1 MIKGIMEV
9 WDKYDGFFAVLA
21 VIAFIIGFGGVAF
34 GLWCLQAWLVML
46 LWNWVAVSLFGA
58 PVLTFWLSFGLVWL
72 FHLLTKGLVKITV
85 GS

>member
-1 MIKGIMEV
+1 MIKGIVEV

-21 VIAFIIGFGGVAF
+21 VIAFIVGFLGMAF

-46 LWNWVAVSLFGA
+46 LWNWVMVTLFNL
-58 PVLTFWLSFGLVWL
+58 PVLSFWLSFGLVWL

-85 GS
+85 GK

>member
-1 MIKGIMEV
+1 MFKGIVEV
-9 WDKYDGFFAVLA
+9 WDKYDGIFAVIA
-21 VIAFIIGFGGVAF
+21 VIAFIIGFVGVAF

-46 LWNWVAVSLFGA
+46 LWNWVAVTLFGA

-85 GS
+85 GN

>member
-1 MIKGIMEV
+1 MIKGIMQV
-9 WDKYDGFFAVLA
+9 WDNYEGFFAVLA
-21 VIAFIIGFGGVAF
+21 VIAFIIGFVGAAF
-34 GLWCLQAWLVML
+34 GLWCLEAWLVML
-46 LWNWVAVSLFGA
+46 LWNWVIVSLFGA

>member
-9 WDKYDGFFAVLA
+9 WNNYEGFFAVLA
-21 VIAFIIGFGGVAF
+21 VIAFIIGFVGVAF

-85 GS
+85 GK

>member
-9 WDKYDGFFAVLA
+9 WDNYEGFFAVLA
-21 VIAFIIGFGGVAF
+21 VIAFIIGFIGMAF

-46 LWNWVAVSLFGA
+46 LWNWVIVSLFGA

-85 GS
+85 GK

>member
-1 MIKGIMEV
+1 MFKGIVEV

-21 VIAFIIGFGGVAF
+21 VIALIIGFVSVVF

-46 LWNWVAVSLFGA
+46 LWNWVAVTLFNA

-85 GS
+85 GK

>member
-1 MIKGIMEV
+1 MINGIVEV
-9 WDKYDGFFAVLA
+9 WDKYDGVFAVIA
-21 VIAFIIGFGGVAF
+21 VIAFIIGFLGMIF

-72 FHLLTKGLVKITV
+72 LHLLTKGLVKITV
-85 GS
+85 NK

>member
-1 MIKGIMEV
+1 MIKGIMQV
-9 WDKYDGFFAVLA
+9 WDNYEGFFAVLA
-21 VIAFIIGFGGVAF
+21 VIAFIIGFVGVAF

-46 LWNWVAVSLFGA
+46 LWNWVIVSLFGA

>member
-1 MIKGIMEV
+1 MQV
-9 WDKYDGFFAVLA
+9 WDNYEGFFAVLA
-21 VIAFIIGFGGVAF
+21 VIAFIIGFVGVAF

-85 GS
+85 GK

>member
-9 WDKYDGFFAVLA
+9 WDNYEGFFAVLA
-21 VIAFIIGFGGVAF
+21 VIAFIIGFVGVAF

-85 GS
+85 GK

>member
-9 WDKYDGFFAVLA
+9 WDNYEGFFAVLA
-21 VIAFIIGFGGVAF
+21 VIAFIIGFVGVAF

-85 GS
+85 CK

>member
-1 MIKGIMEV
+1 MFKAIVEV

-21 VIAFIIGFGGVAF
+21 VIAFIIGFLGMAF
-34 GLWCLQAWLVML
+34 GLWCLQAWLVMI
-46 LWNWVAVSLFGA
+46 LWNWVIVSLFGT

-85 GS
+85 GK

>member
-1 MIKGIMEV
+1 MVKGIMEV
-9 WDKYDGFFAVLA
+9 WDRYDGFFAVIA
-21 VIAFIIGFGGVAF
+21 VIAFIVGFLGVAF

-72 FHLLTKGLVKITV
+72 FRLLTKGLVKITV

>member
-1 MIKGIMEV
+1 MIKGIMQV
-9 WDKYDGFFAVLA
+9 WDNYEGFFAVLA
-21 VIAFIIGFGGVAF
+21 VIAFIIGFVGVAF

-46 LWNWVAVSLFGA
+46 LWNWVAVSLFCA

-85 GS
+85 GK

>member
-1 MIKGIMEV
+1 MIKGIMQV
-9 WDKYDGFFAVLA
+9 WDNYEGFFAVLA
-21 VIAFIIGFGGVAF
+21 VIAFIIGFVGVAF

-85 GS
+85 GK

>member
-1 MIKGIMEV
+1 MFEKIVEV
-9 WDKYDGFFAVLA
+9 WDNYDGVFAVIA
-21 VIAFIIGFGGVAF
+21 VIAFIIGFLGVTF

-46 LWNWVAVSLFGA
+46 LWNWVAVTLFGA

-85 GS
+85 GK

>member
-1 MIKGIMEV
+1 MIKGIMQV
-9 WDKYDGFFAVLA
+9 WDNYEGFFAVLA
-21 VIAFIIGFGGVAF
+21 VIAFIIGFVGVAF

-46 LWNWVAVSLFGA
+46 LWNWVVVSLFGT

-85 GS
+85 GK

>member
-1 MIKGIMEV
+1 MFESIAKV
-9 WDKYDGFFAVLA
+9 WDNYEGFFAVLA
-21 VIAFIIGFGGVAF
+21 VIAFIIGFAGVAF

-46 LWNWVAVSLFGA
+46 LWNWVAVTLFNA

-85 GS
+85 GK

>member
-1 MIKGIMEV
+1 MIKGIMQV
-9 WDKYDGFFAVLA
+9 WDNYEGFFAVLA
-21 VIAFIIGFGGVAF
+21 VIAFIIGFVGVAF

-46 LWNWVAVSLFGA
+46 LWNWVVVSLFGA

-85 GS
+85 GK